1 MDIPS
6 AKEFGTACG
15 SARGCG
21 AQVMTTFGRA
31 LVLCSSMVMMSA
43 KVWSGC
49 RVAASMLNTGFPEYW
64 MNWFRITSL

>member
-1 MDIPS
+1 MDMPS

-21 AQVMTTFGRA
+21 AQVMTTFGRGF
-31 LVLCSSMVMMSA
+31 VLYSSMVMMSA

-49 RVAASMLNTGFPEYW
+49 RMAASMLKTGFPEYW